1 MDDKK
6 TKKTGRPD
14 LWSSALAFYAQPGIA
29 PLCLRRQAEGGTD
42 VMLLIAH
49 CHALARQ
56 DAPLTATELDALRD
70 HMAEWRGRTVLPL
83 RALRVDLREPVAHL
97 PEAEREAF
105 RGRLKQV
112 ELAAEKVQAGMIAE
126 WFAARI
132 PAGNGDFAQGLR
144 ILAGTA
150 ALPDADIALLHRAA
164 TA

>member
-1 MDDKK
+1 MDDRK

-70 HMAEWRGRTVLPL
+70 HSRPWLP
-83 RALRVDLREPVAHL
+83 
-97 PEAEREAF
+97 
-105 RGRLKQV
+105 
-112 ELAAEKVQAGMIAE
+112 
-126 WFAARI
+126 
-132 PAGNGDFAQGLR
+132 
-144 ILAGTA
+144 
-150 ALPDADIALLHRAA
+150 
-164 TA
+164 